1 MFTLRRAFLIL
12 LILLAFGLRIYAITD
27 IPPGLTHDEANH
39 GREGMEVLD
48 GVYRYYF
55 PLNYGS
61 EPIYSYTVAGSMA
74 LLGENLF
81 ALRYVNIVFGLLT
94 ISISYA
100 WSKRQFGWEVGVL
113 TAVLLTLSFWPLASS
128 RQALRA
134 GMLPFF
140 TVASVSAF
148 WQMGRNRAQ
157 IDLINADFFTK
168 LLHRRWLNQE
178 NPANLRPILLLTL
191 ALLATLHIYLAA
203 RVSWLM
209 FPAFLIYLAL
219 FHRPLFRR
227 WWLPAAIGLLLTGLL
242 IIPMFIYLANH
253 PEAQTRLGMLDGT
266 LQAVA
271 SGNVVPLLKTASEA
285 LLAFVWSGYGDQFL
299 AYNIPGRPV
308 LDVITAV
315 FFLIGLL
322 VSLWRWRQPRY
333 AFVLLWFGIG
343 ILPSLLTGP
352 TANTTRNLAALPV
365 IHLLPAL
372 GAVAAGSKL
381 DNRWLK
387 AGLTAVWLL
396 FTTITTN
403 RDYFIRWAQSP
414 EVRSAYQH
422 TLVETIAYWRTHP
435 SDGSLLFSTVYPGP
449 VHDNS
454 IATVLAHNQLPD
466 NRWTDARWALVLP
479 SGSDLRLFIPASAP
493 PHPAFL
499 SLLNPLETITLRP
512 TDLDPSFTVY
522 QLSDSRP
529 EWLQDL
535 PTGGANFNNAITLL
549 RAVWLASTTPP
560 GGVAELLT
568 VWRVADPSRIAPA
581 IPPAYAPEAKL
592 FTHVLRDDGSILTQ
606 ADQLD
611 APAWSWQTGDIVI
624 QIHQLWVPPETAV
637 STYPTRIG
645 FYEPTH
651 DQRTPIVD
659 AVGNPVDDAA
669 NVAPLEIAAP

>member
-1 MFTLRRAFLIL
+1 MPPLRRTLPL
-12 LILLAFGLRIYAITD
+12 LILLLAFALRLYAIGE

-100 WSKRQFGWEVGVL
+100 WSKRQFGWQVGIL

-140 TVASVSAF
+140 TTAAVIAF
-148 WQMGRNRAQ
+148 WQMVRNRTQ
-157 IDLINADFFTK
+157 IDLINADFFTSVFHNH
-168 LLHRRWLNQE
+168 LINQE
-178 NPANLRPILLLTL
+178 NQANLRPILLFTL

-203 RVSWLM
+203 RVTWLI
-209 FPAFLIYLAL
+209 FPTFLIYLAL

-227 WWLPAAIGLLLTGLL
+227 WWQPATVGLLLAGLL
-242 IIPMFIYLANH
+242 IIPMFVYLANH

-271 SGNVVPLLKTASEA
+271 SGNVTPLLKTASQA
-285 LLAFVWSGYGDQFL
+285 VLAFVWPGNGDQFL

-308 LDVITAV
+308 FDAITAV

-322 VSLWRWRQPRY
+322 VSLWQWRQPRY
-333 AFVLLWFGIG
+333 AFVLLWFTIG

-372 GAVAAGSKL
+372 GAVAVGSKIG
-381 DNRWLK
+381 NRSLK
-387 AGLTAVWLL
+387 VGLTAVWLL
-396 FTTITTN
+396 FTATTTS
-403 RDYFIRWAQSP
+403 RDYFVRWAQAP
-414 EVRSAYQH
+414 DVRSAYQH

-435 SDGSLLFSTVYPGP
+435 SDGTLLFSTVYPGP

-454 IATVLAHNQLPD
+454 IATVLAHNRLPPS
-466 NRWTDARWALVLP
+466 RWMDARLSLILP
-479 SGSDLRLFIPASAP
+479 PSNDVRLFIPASTP
-493 PHPAFL
+493 PHPAFAP
-499 SLLNPLETITLRP
+499 LLMPLETITLRP

-522 QLSDSRP
+522 ELNSTRP
-529 EWLQDL
+529 DWLQNL
-535 PTGGANFNNAITLL
+535 PADGPNFNNAVTLL
-549 RAVWLASTTPP
+549 RATWLAPATSP

-568 VWRVADPSRIAPA
+568 AWRVADPSRIAPA
-581 IPPAYAPEAKL
+581 IPPAYAPEVKL
-592 FTHVLRDDGSILTQ
+592 FTHVLRDDGSILIQ
-606 ADQLD
+606 ADRLD
-611 APAWSWQTGDIVI
+611 APAWSWQTGDIVV

-637 STYPTRIG
+637 STYTTRIG

-651 DQRTPIVD
+651 GQRTPVVD
-659 AVGNPVDDAA
+659 TAG
-669 NVAPLEIAAP
+669 APLADTAEVVPLQVAR